1 MKNPFNTIPGLL
13 AYQAQAHPNRLAL
26 SVQSH
31 WGYRD
36 RLTYSQLDFL
46 GTRMGCALRALGIK
60 KGDRIA
66 VFLTND
72 SGREAVITALG
83 CFAIGAAV
91 VPLNTR
97 SSDEE
102 LRYAI
107 NSVEPTRI
115 VTVASSAQ
123 RLYALDSVRQILIGK
138 DLSEFTT
145 DNPHDLWP
153 EPLTEPTPSVS
164 LPSPNPDDLTCLL
177 FTSGTTAHPKV
188 VMHNH
193 RTMLATGH
201 AMGSALGLQ
210 YDDIYQG
217 AFPFFTSSCL
227 NLACMS
233 TWVKGATFV
242 MEHSLSTTQRLELIE
257 TERTSYYHGVPSI
270 LQFMIDE
277 ETLHRRNFLHL
288 KRVAYGGA
296 AMPVATIERIAEQWP
311 WTSQV
316 QVWGMTESGP
326 AGTYLPSAHTK
337 EKIGSIGL
345 PMPSCEIAVVDDQL
359 QAVPVGDVGELLF
372 RGPSQA
378 IGYFRDP
385 KATEM
390 TFTDGWL
397 KTGDLVKQDEDGF
410 LYFLDRKKD
419 VINRGGLKIASVAV
433 ESVLYKM
440 AGVVEAAVISIPH
453 ASLGEDVVACLVLS
467 PGSAITVDQLRE
479 FCTTRLADYE
489 VPRQWFFL
497 DALPKSPIGKILK
510 RELRSQVLKS

>member
-1 MKNPFNTIPGLL
+1 MKNSFTTIPGLL
-13 AYQAQAHPNRLAL
+13 AYQVKTHSNRLAL

-36 RLTYSQLDFL
+36 RLTYAQLDFL
-46 GTRMGCALRALGIK
+46 GTRMGFALRALGID

-72 SGREAVITALG
+72 AGREAVLTALG

-115 VTVASSAQ
+115 VTIASCAQ
-123 RLYALDSVRQILIGK
+123 RLHSLAPVRQLLI
-138 DLSEFTT
+138 DAELTELVH
-145 DNPHDLWP
+145 DQPHDRWP
-153 EPLTEPTPSVS
+153 EPLNAKPPSDS
-164 LPSPNPDDLTCLL
+164 LPSPDPENLTCLL

-201 AMGSALGLQ
+201 AMGSALGIQ
-210 YDDIYQG
+210 DDDVYQG

-242 MEHSLSTTQRLELIE
+242 MEHSLNTAQRLELIE

-270 LQFMIDE
+270 LQFMLDE
-277 ETLHRRNFLHL
+277 VTLHPRNLLHL
-288 KRVAYGGA
+288 KRVAYGGG
-296 AMPVATIERIAEQWP
+296 AMPTKTIDRIAEQWH

-326 AGTYLPSAHTK
+326 AGTYLPSEYTR

-345 PMPSCEIAVVDDQL
+345 PMPNCEVAVVDDQF
-359 QAVPVGDVGELLF
+359 QKVPFGDVGELLF

-378 IGYFRDP
+378 LGYFRDP
-385 KATEM
+385 QATGL

-397 KTGDLVKQDEDGF
+397 RTGDLVKQDGDGF

-433 ESVLYKM
+433 ESVIYKM
-440 AGVVEAAVISIPH
+440 AGVVEAAVIAVPH
-453 ASLGEDVVACLVLS
+453 AVLGDDIAACVVLS
-467 PGSAITVDQLRE
+467 PDSAITVEQLRE
-479 FCTTRLADYE
+479 FCLTRLADYE
-489 VPRQWFFL
+489 IPRQWFFL

-510 RELRSQVLKS
+510 RELRVQVLKR

>member
-1 MKNPFNTIPGLL
+1 
-13 AYQAQAHPNRLAL
+13 
-26 SVQSH
+26 
-31 WGYRD
+31 
-36 RLTYSQLDFL
+36 
-46 GTRMGCALRALGIK
+46 
-60 KGDRIA
+60 
-66 VFLTND
+66 
-72 SGREAVITALG
+72 
-83 CFAIGAAV
+83 
-91 VPLNTR
+91 
-97 SSDEE
+97 
-102 LRYAI
+102 
-107 NSVEPTRI
+107 
-115 VTVASSAQ
+115 
-123 RLYALDSVRQILIGK
+123 
-138 DLSEFTT
+138 
-145 DNPHDLWP
+145 
-153 EPLTEPTPSVS
+153 
-164 LPSPNPDDLTCLL
+164 
-177 FTSGTTAHPKV
+177 
-188 VMHNH
+188 
-193 RTMLATGH
+193 
-201 AMGSALGLQ
+201 
-210 YDDIYQG
+210 
-217 AFPFFTSSCL
+217 
-227 NLACMS
+227 MS

-242 MEHSLSTTQRLELIE
+242 MEHSLSTTQRLGLIE

-467 PGSAITVDQLRE
+467 PGSSITVDQLRE